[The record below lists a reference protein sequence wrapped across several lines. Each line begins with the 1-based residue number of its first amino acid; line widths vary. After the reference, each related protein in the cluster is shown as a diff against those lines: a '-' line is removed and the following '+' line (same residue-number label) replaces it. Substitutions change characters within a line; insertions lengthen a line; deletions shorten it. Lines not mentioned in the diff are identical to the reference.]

1 VVYFQVV
8 SPWEAIIEIQ
18 DDAFTV
24 RKYTQAALRDT
35 IGNSGMDF
43 VLTEREQITENVK
56 RMVRAATGGWG
67 VDVESIKIQKFEL
80 PGEMKRAGA
89 GRSSPLPGA
98 SSPARRTYR
107 TYKSNETFL
116 CWQRLHLCFASP
128 QAWPHLTATR
138 EK

>member
-1 VVYFQVV
+1 MVYFQVV

-98 SSPARRTYR
+98 SSPARRTY
-107 TYKSNETFL
+107 KPNETFL
-116 CWQRLHLCFASP
+116 CWQRFRLCVASP
-128 QAWPHLTATR
+128 QGRPHLTATR